1 MTRFVGL
8 LEDYGDHDKSA
19 FYLPWKDLNQAL
31 KARICR
37 LIPFFARVPA
47 RLYYQY
53 TTIEQNYPKPQYDI
67 NTRAAVSENGDGCF

>member
-1 MTRFVGL
+1 M
-8 LEDYGDHDKSA
+8 YGSYTL
-19 FYLPWKDLNQAL
+19 YLPRKDLNQAS

>member
-1 MTRFVGL
+1 MPRQ
-8 LEDYGDHDKSA
+8 
-19 FYLPWKDLNQAL
+19 DLNQAS

-53 TTIEQNYPKPQYDI
+53 TTIEKTNQSPQHD
-67 NTRAAVSENGDGCF
+67 NDKGL